1 MTLLYPSTPSDQE
14 SVLWE
19 NKFPCATFDKP
30 RHSSISIS
38 SIPSCA
44 TLLITFKFLTNYFSK
59 GVAFKREPVDITES
73 KPVSDKSL
81 FLAVL
86 FLWTL
91 FATKALFQSQSSP
104 QLFGFFVYFQR
115 LDGHPPRYV
124 GKWRT

>member
-1 MTLLYPSTPSDQE
+1 MEKKRVLREEKNYHITHIKTKSLY
-14 SVLWE
+14 
-19 NKFPCATFDKP
+19 
-30 RHSSISIS
+30 SSFRVI
-38 SIPSCA
+38 A
-44 TLLITFKFLTNYFSK
+44 RLYR
-59 GVAFKREPVDITES
+59 VAFKREPVDITES